1 MSHASD
7 AVARRLIWRSRFR
20 KGFSGLHTGMV
31 VLLLF
36 LLWAM
41 VNYLSF
47 RHYLREDWSQQQLT
61 VMSRQT
67 EVVLEGLEQPVRLI
81 AFTGKEHRV
90 RDMLED
96 LLNEYDR
103 RSTNVSV
110 VFVDPDRDL
119 GASTDLKRQYH
130 LTQPNQVVVV
140 YGDQNVTVSMDDMVE
155 FESDETRPMGQAPRM
170 VAFRGEPLITSAL
183 LRLTGEQRPV
193 VYFLTG
199 HGQKDIDDFE
209 DTMQAYSNVRERL
222 EMENIQVSKMQLEVT
237 RGIPED
243 AGAVVIAGPTARIP
257 QPELDLLRAY
267 LDDGG
272 RMMVLLNPA
281 ADGGLAPLLLE
292 WGIQL
297 VEDIVI
303 DSATLSGAEV
313 YISRF
318 ADHPVT
324 RSLRG
329 VNVPFLRP
337 RSVRPAVG
345 GSEQTP
351 GRPRYTALAASSD
364 QSFAKQDLTNNIMRF
379 QPQVDAPGPIPIAA
393 AIEKIPGESRAGDR
407 STRLVVIGDADFAS
421 NRLRGGGGLILFQHS
436 VNWLLDRGHLIEMPP
451 KPVEEI
457 RLQMDGQGLNQLL
470 LIVLVLMPGSAALL
484 GMLVAWRRRT

>member
-1 MSHASD
+1 MSHSSD
-7 AVARRLIWRSRFR
+7 AVARRMIWRSRFR
-20 KGFSGLHTGMV
+20 KGFSGLHTGLV

-36 LLWAM
+36 LLWGM

-61 VMSRQT
+61 AMSRQT
-67 EVVLEGLEQPVRLI
+67 EVVLESLDQPLRFI

-103 RSTNVSV
+103 LSANVEV
-110 VFVDPDRDL
+110 LFVDPDRDL
-119 GASTDLKRQYH
+119 GASSDLQRQYH
-130 LTQPNQVVVV
+130 LTKPNQVVVV
-140 YGDQNVTVSMDDMVE
+140 HGERHVTVAMDDMVE
-155 FESDETRPMGQAPRM
+155 YEPDETRPMGQAPRM
-170 VAFRGEPLITSAL
+170 VAFRGEPLLTSAI

-193 VYFLTG
+193 VYFLSG
-199 HGQKDIDDFE
+199 HGEKDIDDFE
-209 DTMQAYSNVRERL
+209 DTLQAFSNVRERL
-222 EMENIQVSKMQLEVT
+222 EMENIQVSVLHLEAT

-257 QPELDLLRAY
+257 QPELDLLRGY
-267 LDDGG
+267 LDNGG
-272 RMMVLLNPA
+272 RLMVLLNPA
-281 ADGGLAPLLLE
+281 ADGGLTPVLRE
-292 WGIQL
+292 WGVQL

-303 DSATLSGAEV
+303 DQATLSGAEV

-324 RSLRG
+324 RNLRG

-345 GSEQTP
+345 ESEQTP

-393 AIEKIPGESRAGDR
+393 AIERTPVDSRPGEK
-407 STRLVVIGDADFAS
+407 STRLVVIGDADFAA
-421 NRLRGGGGLILFQHS
+421 NRLRGGGGLILFQHA

-457 RLQMDGQGLNQLL
+457 RLQMDRRDLNRLL
-470 LIVLVLMPGSAALL
+470 LIVLVLMPGSAAAL
-484 GMLVAWRRRT
+484 GMLVACRRRT